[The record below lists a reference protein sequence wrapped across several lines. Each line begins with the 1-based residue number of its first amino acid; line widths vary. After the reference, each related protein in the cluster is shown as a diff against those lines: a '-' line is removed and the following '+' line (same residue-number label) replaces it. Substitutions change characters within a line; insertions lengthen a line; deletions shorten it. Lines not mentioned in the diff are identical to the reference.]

1 MPDYLYTVNMTHQS
15 SVTEE
20 LQTLGALLRTPLDV
34 LHDEVF
40 AELARAGFAEVR
52 VAHGAVFRHIAR
64 GGSRVTTLAE
74 RARMT
79 KQSMAELVEYL
90 RKWGHI
96 ELIPDPADGRAKLVK
111 LTARGWKVHEQLVKS
126 SAAFERKCARSLGEE
141 RWRVLRKLLREF
153 AAWSQQRRSQ

>member
-1 MPDYLYTVNMTHQS
+1 MRNEA

-20 LQTLGALLRTPLDV
+20 LQTLGALLRIPLDL
-34 LHDEVF
+34 LHDELF
-40 AELARAGFAEVR
+40 AELAQAGFAEVR

-90 RKWGHI
+90 RKWGHV
-96 ELIPDPADGRAKLVK
+96 ELVPDPADGRAKLVK
-111 LTARGWKVHEQLVKS
+111 LTARGWRVHDRLVKS
-126 SAAFERKCARSLGEE
+126 SAAFERKCARSLGEDKWC
-141 RWRVLRKLLREF
+141 RLRELLREF
-153 AAWSQQRRSQ
+153 AAWSQQRRQG